1 MFHFQWEKQ
10 HEGITCEQFAA
21 WKDENDPD
29 NQAAGLAKHLADN
42 GIDCPKCK
50 FRYSLSRG
58 GEIPSLNSGVSV
70 CFLETPFFKRLSN
83 RGMLAMSPGAVVQ
96 MKRE

>member
-1 MFHFQWEKQ
+1 MLTVSFFQWEKQ
-10 HEGITCEQFAA
+10 HERISCEKFAA

-58 GEIPSLNSGVSV
+58 GNNAIIIIFIANIIYLYFFFDSIFYRHEI
-70 CFLETPFFKRLSN
+70 
-83 RGMLAMSPGAVVQ
+83 
-96 MKRE
+96 

>member
-1 MFHFQWEKQ
+1 MKSRSKRGEAKGVNENYILWNDQFHFQWEKQ
-10 HEGITCEQFAA
+10 HQGITCEQFAA

-58 GEIPSLNSGVSV
+58 GERI
-70 CFLETPFFKRLSN
+70 
-83 RGMLAMSPGAVVQ
+83 
-96 MKRE
+96 

>member
-1 MFHFQWEKQ
+1 MPTVSLFQWEKQ
-10 HEGITCEQFAA
+10 HERISCEKFAA

-58 GEIPSLNSGVSV
+58 GN
-70 CFLETPFFKRLSN
+70 N
-83 RGMLAMSPGAVVQ
+83 Y
-96 MKRE
+96 